1 MYPSFSED
9 RKELSN
15 RAVIV
20 ERKNISIKRK
30 RRFML
35 IFSKENL
42 VAGFILARPLI
53 TKADLNMHRP
63 FSGVYQ
69 CCIGKST
76 NSKLKI
82 MSSSFKKPSPI
93 LDSILKIS
101 GGADHD
107 LDEKQKMDKLVK
119 TLLQNPIRQ
128 ISVYG
133 KV

>member
-15 RAVIV
+15 RAVIA

-53 TKADLNMHRP
+53 TKSVFYMR
-63 FSGVYQ
+63 
-69 CCIGKST
+69 
-76 NSKLKI
+76 
-82 MSSSFKKPSPI
+82 
-93 LDSILKIS
+93 S
-101 GGADHD
+101 GGKARLFFIYSD
-107 LDEKQKMDKLVK
+107 DEKNAVEIIGESNKDNEDEVIENLKK
-119 TLLQNPIRQ
+119 NFN
-128 ISVYG
+128 
-133 KV
+133 